1 MGFFYWLMGK
11 QKKAVSWWF
20 SSIKEGERLGARIEL
35 SRTYMEI
42 GSRLIEK
49 KSKFRELNGIKP
61 EEYMEK
67 ARTLFEGLD
76 LQWDLE
82 RLDKVTAYGQPPYL
96 PT

>member
-1 MGFFYWLMGK
+1 
-11 QKKAVSWWF
+11 
-20 SSIKEGERLGARIEL
+20 
-35 SRTYMEI
+35 MEI

-82 RLDKVTAYGQPPYL
+82 RLDKVTAYGQRPYL